1 MAAHLHLSTRTL
13 FLLVVVALTI
23 DSTTSASLNK
33 PNATEPVTDNSSS
46 ISASEA
52 QNFANFAAHQISSSN
67 NSTLPMKPGENG
79 TLIKIVQADSKVH
92 GENGTTMNF
101 KMTLKLD
108 GEDNEDDLLCEVI
121 VMSRSDLVT
130 KDELTLTDYTCLPIN
145 NGSAEAMAE
154 VAPLPLFI
162 PFFPISVNDTKVQ
175 EIADFA
181 SKAVA
186 DKWNLFS
193 IFTRIEN
200 AETQVCATDINY
212 KLKLKLKGEADKD
225 EILCE
230 VIVSDPTQ
238 KDAVVTRELSQHSCV
253 LNNLE

>member
-23 DSTTSASLNK
+23 NSTTSASLNK
-33 PNATEPVTDNSSS
+33 PNATEPVADNSAS
-46 ISASEA
+46 ISVRASKS
-52 QNFANFAAHQISSSN
+52 QLLVDFFGHQISSSN
-67 NSTLPMKPGENG
+67 NSTLPTKPVNS
-79 TLIKIVQADSKVH
+79 TLIKTVVGQSKVP
-92 GENGTTMNF
+92 GGNGTTTLY
-101 KMTLKLD
+101 KMTIKLD
-108 GEDNEDDLLCEVI
+108 GEDDEDDLLCDLIVI
-121 VMSRSDLVT
+121 SRSDVVT
-130 KDELTLTDYTCLPIN
+130 QDTDYTCLPIN
-145 NGSAEAMAE
+145 NGSAEAMPE
-154 VAPLPLFI
+154 VAPVPLFN
-162 PFFPISVNDTKVQ
+162 PFFPISVDDTKVQ

>member
-33 PNATEPVTDNSSS
+33 PDAKTEPVTGNSAS
-46 ISASEA
+46 ISVRASKS
-52 QNFANFAAHQISSSN
+52 QLLVDFFGHQISSSN
-67 NSTLPMKPGENG
+67 NSTLPTKPVNS
-79 TLIKIVQADSKVH
+79 TLIKTVVGQSKVP
-92 GENGTTMNF
+92 GGNGTTTLY
-101 KMTLKLD
+101 KMTIKLD
-108 GEDNEDDLLCEVI
+108 GENEEDDLLCDLI
-121 VMSRSDLVT
+121 VMSRSDVVT
-130 KDELTLTDYTCLPIN
+130 QDTDYTCLPIN
-145 NGSAEAMAE
+145 NGSTEAMPE
-154 VAPLPLFI
+154 VAPVPLFN
-162 PFFPISVNDTKVQ
+162 PFFPISVDDTKVQ

-186 DKWNLFS
+186 DKWNLFN

-225 EILCE
+225 DILCE